1 MNSLQVIKNFLD
13 QKHFLGYV
21 DNVLTF
27 SVENKLDNLSEYLV
41 DIPYYQV
48 QNTLVFK
55 HTNVID
61 LLFQVPDS
69 AAYRK
74 LIHILTQ
81 KDELPKCSFLLVD
94 EQAHKPSKARPSD
107 VGYDITII
115 KEFKTLTSNT
125 KLYDTGI
132 KVIPAAGY
140 YTELVPR
147 SSLSKS
153 GYMLANSVGIIDASY
168 TGNILV
174 ALTKIDPKIPDLT
187 LPFKCCQLIF
197 REQTFV
203 SLEEI
208 QTKYDT
214 TRNEGGFG
222 STGV

>member
-1 MNSLQVIKNFLD
+1 MSSLKDCVD
-13 QKHFLGYV
+13 QKHFFGY
-21 DNVLTF
+21 DNNVLLF
-27 SVENKLDNLSEYLV
+27 SVENEIELDRLK
-41 DIPYYQV
+41 DIVNVPHEQV

-69 AAYRK
+69 VAYKK
-74 LIHILTQ
+74 LIYILTR

-94 EQAHKPSKARPSD
+94 EQAHRPCKARPSD
-107 VGYDITII
+107 AGYDITII

-125 KLYDTGI
+125 KLYDTGV
-132 KVIPAAGY
+132 KVIPAIGY

-153 GYMLANSVGIIDASY
+153 GYMLANSVGILDASY

-174 ALTKIDPKIPDLT
+174 ALTKIDPNIPDLT

-197 REQTFV
+197 KEQIFV
-203 SLEEI
+203 NLEEI
-208 QTKYDT
+208 QTKCDT
-214 TRNEGGFG
+214 TRNDGGFG
-222 STGV
+222 STDKLS